1 MTPGETKDATAL
13 IRRIALQRGLTVLL
27 IEHDMSVVMGISD
40 RVAVLHFGEKIA
52 EGTPEAIRNDPRVI
66 EAYLGGG
73 GDYGYLGS
81 GSVTVLRITDV
92 HAGYGATPILF
103 GVSIEVRPGEAV
115 ALLGR
120 NGMGKTTL
128 MRTTMGF
135 LKPWRGTIEF
145 DGHNLTRLTPHAIA
159 RPGIGL
165 VPESR
170 RIFPGLTV
178 RENLELGLSA
188 VADRSAALRRR
199 RLDEVFHH
207 FPPLRERLDQP
218 GKTLSG
224 GEQQMLAI
232 ARVVMAGARLILM
245 DGPTQ
250 GLAPAV
256 IRPLRGMVAEP
267 QRPRATV
274 LLVEQNAR
282 VALAVCDRGYIME
295 KGLIVFAASAKE
307 LRESPVTREKLG
319 V

>member
-1 MTPGETKDATAL
+1 
-13 IRRIALQRGLTVLL
+13 
-27 IEHDMSVVMGISD
+27 
-40 RVAVLHFGEKIA
+40 
-52 EGTPEAIRNDPRVI
+52 
-66 EAYLGGG
+66 
-73 GDYGYLGS
+73 
-81 GSVTVLRITDV
+81 VLRITDL

-103 GVSIEVRPGEAV
+103 GVSLEVRPGEAV

-128 MRTTMGF
+128 MKTAMGF
-135 LKPWRGTIEF
+135 LKPWRGAIEF
-145 DGHNLTRLTPHAIA
+145 DGHDLTGLTPHAIA
-159 RPGIGL
+159 RLGIGL

-188 VADRSAALRRR
+188 VTDRSMALRRR
-199 RLDEVFHH
+199 RLEEVFHH
-207 FPPLRERLDQP
+207 FPRLSERLEQP

-232 ARVVMAGARLILM
+232 ARVMMAGARLILM
-245 DGPTQ
+245 DEPTQ
-250 GLAPAV
+250 GLAPAF
-256 IRPLRGMVAEP
+256 IRLIRDMVTELK
-267 QRPRATV
+267 RLGVTV

-295 KGLIVFAASAKE
+295 KGLIVFAASARE
-307 LRESPVTREKLG
+307 LRESSVTREKLG